1 MKALAFSLTFLLTM
15 VPGFRAHAAES
26 SSIAET
32 IRVVTYNV
40 QFLPGS
46 ASSHNERPE
55 PEYRARRIAEVMERF
70 DIVALQETFHNE
82 HRPIILDALREKWGG
97 ELNVVISPKPA
108 GFFASGGCLIATR
121 MPIVESDSVIYTTF
135 SSPAD
140 YGFDADGFAA
150 KGVIFGRIARSAE
163 DADDSIDVF
172 VTHMEA
178 RAGDLRPAQYKEM
191 AAFIKAKSDPKR
203 PMILMGDLN
212 TRGGVEDRDDP
223 ASQYSLL
230 MAALQEARPAGVVD
244 VWPALMGDALGGTT
258 NQDSVETGKRID
270 YIIVGNPANVEIL
283 KPVSVLVNTYQD
295 ERVVALSDHNAVE
308 AELVWTREDGIPRSR
323 E

>member
-1 MKALAFSLTFLLTM
+1 MKSVFVTLTLALATVLCLCS
-15 VPGFRAHAAES
+15 HAAENS
-26 SSIAET
+26 ATSSI
-32 IRVVTYNV
+32 IRVITYNV

-46 ASSHNERPE
+46 AGSQNERPD
-55 PEYRARRIAEVMERF
+55 PEYRARRIAEEMAQF

-82 HRPIILDALREKWGG
+82 HRPIILDTLRERWDGQ
-97 ELNVVISPKPA
+97 LNTVISPKPE

-121 MPIVESDSVIYTTF
+121 LPILESGFVVYTTF

-150 KGVIFGRIARSAE
+150 KGVIFASIARSADNPD
-163 DADDSIDVF
+163 DAIDVF

-191 AAFIKAKSDPKR
+191 AAFIAAKSDPNR

-212 TRGGVEDRDDP
+212 TRGGVEDRNDP

-230 MAALQEARPAGVVD
+230 MAALQDARPAGVVD

-258 NQDSVETGKRID
+258 NQDSIETGKRID
-270 YIIVGNPANVEIL
+270 YVIIGNPAEDEIL
-283 KPVSVLVNTYQD
+283 KPVSIQVNLYQD

-308 AELVWTREDGIPRSR
+308 AVLEWVRDGLPRSR